1 MFDALC
7 PVLILY
13 RQLSTHTGSQAP
25 LLSGQTVDIPL
36 VTEAERR
43 DLDLDL
49 PLTPTP
55 GTLMEVT
62 LLLFEAGVGDTEA
75 GAARSVSKASLGA
88 T

>member
-1 MFDALC
+1 M
-7 PVLILY
+7 
-13 RQLSTHTGSQAP
+13 
-25 LLSGQTVDIPL
+25 DIPL
-36 VTEAERR
+36 VIEAESR

-62 LLLFEAGVGDTEA
+62 LLPLEAGVGEMEA
-75 GAARSVSKASLGA
+75 GVMSSASLGA